1 MAVMDCSTQQANT
14 DTLLGSCRRGRGR
27 GSMYEGGEMRVADL
41 LDLVLKDVHN
51 LSDLYQASQLQ

>member
-1 MAVMDCSTQQANT
+1 M
-14 DTLLGSCRRGRGR
+14 GGER
-27 GSMYEGGEMRVADL
+27 GSMYEGGEMGVADL